1 MQTLPLLYSLLVD
14 RLQGKK
20 PQGYKRIMYYGERL
34 NSISHLVGAVFALI
48 AFGALLAVSIQTGDP
63 RIIIGFTTFGLTL
76 IMLYTMST
84 LYHSFQGYRLK
95 KIFQVLDHVSIY
107 LLIAGTYTPF
117 MLVSMRAGSG
127 HLILALVWALA
138 VLGILSELV
147 LSGRVVK
154 ASQLI
159 IYLCMGWACALD
171 LTILRAVLPPT
182 GFGWLIAGGIAY
194 TTGIVFYLLDKAK
207 WLDHAHGIWHLF
219 VLVGSA
225 CHFVAIIGYLR

>member
-1 MQTLPLLYSLLVD
+1 
-14 RLQGKK
+14 
-20 PQGYKRIMYYGERL
+20 MYYGERL

-117 MLVSMRAGSG
+117 MQVSKLSGSG
-127 HLILALVWALA
+127 HQILAQEFA
-138 VLGILSELV
+138 
-147 LSGRVVK
+147 
-154 ASQLI
+154 
-159 IYLCMGWACALD
+159 
-171 LTILRAVLPPT
+171 
-182 GFGWLIAGGIAY
+182 
-194 TTGIVFYLLDKAK
+194 
-207 WLDHAHGIWHLF
+207 
-219 VLVGSA
+219 
-225 CHFVAIIGYLR
+225 